1 MLAKKDKWKKIIV
14 DVSGVKFGKNFVVI
28 AGPCAVESYEQLY
41 KTAKEVKKYGAD
53 ILRAGCF
60 KPRTS
65 PYSFQGIGKKALDML
80 ADVSKELRIPFVTEV
95 LDVRDVEI
103 VSNVADM
110 IQIGARN
117 MQNFPL
123 LKEVGRQ
130 EKPVLLKRNPAATI
144 DELLYAAEYIML
156 EGNRNVVLC
165 ERGIRTFER
174 TTRYTL
180 DISAVPVIKNIS
192 CLPIIID
199 PSHAAGNKN
208 YVIPLAKAG
217 VACGADGIMVEVH
230 INPERAL
237 SDKEQQITPKEFSK
251 LMKFIKMFRKFEN
264 LKENKIKKSKI
275 RMYLL

>member
-275 RMYLL
+275 RMYFL